1 MADYIQDGRTRRLTL
16 TVDYKNSLNES
27 IPGYP
32 KVYSITSAFVD
43 PGAALGGMGVPRN
56 IAGITNVQLARINDV
71 DYNSRL
77 ASFYNMV
84 EADNIGLDRNT
95 NLLPGFEPT
104 GTSTLCPIDTPGSD
118 DPQPID

>member
-1 MADYIQDGRTRRLTL
+1 MADYIQDGRTRRLTI

-56 IAGITNVQLARINDV
+56 IAAFQVQLART
-71 DYNSRL
+71 R
-77 ASFYNMV
+77 
-84 EADNIGLDRNT
+84 
-95 NLLPGFEPT
+95 
-104 GTSTLCPIDTPGSD
+104 
-118 DPQPID
+118 